1 MSCIGLSQNSVLRP
15 PLFSIYIHLLGDLIP
30 YHCFKYCLHAN
41 SSFCPPF
48 WSTSLNFR
56 LVYTIQYLISLQG
69 CLKLIVFKIEPP
81 IFIHQIH
88 SYDGLSIL
96 VHGRFI
102 FPIAQEK
109 TKSIIF
115 SFAYTPHSI
124 WQGIWFELPS
134 EYVLDPAT
142 LPSSDYLS
150 DMPDTSRFS
159 HSGYCVVSLPLHLS
173 YITGLSGQNNPG
185 RPVGS
190 LLYNTPKSSPLR
202 AKAKV
207 LKITDRILRHL
218 ASCPLPELSTDSS
231 HLTYALCSGLTP
243 NWLPCC
249 SLILN
254 SVPQT
259 STWRIPPPLSDLPL
273 NVTFLGMM

>member
-1 MSCIGLSQNSVLRP
+1 MKHFLHLASKISYSPGFAGPTLPGLSQSLSWLLLINLMSCIGLSQNSVLRP

-124 WQGIWFELPS
+124 
-134 EYVLDPAT
+134 
-142 LPSSDYLS
+142 
-150 DMPDTSRFS
+150 
-159 HSGYCVVSLPLHLS
+159 
-173 YITGLSGQNNPG
+173 
-185 RPVGS
+185 
-190 LLYNTPKSSPLR
+190 
-202 AKAKV
+202 
-207 LKITDRILRHL
+207 
-218 ASCPLPELSTDSS
+218 
-231 HLTYALCSGLTP
+231 
-243 NWLPCC
+243 
-249 SLILN
+249 
-254 SVPQT
+254 
-259 STWRIPPPLSDLPL
+259 
-273 NVTFLGMM
+273 